1 MDLFTLI
8 RTAAELGASEALRK
22 AGQTSGEISQ
32 KEAQRIY
39 GRYFTEAVKA
49 GRLHPVAQGPARNSK
64 KSYKVA
70 DILALKASD
79 QAAAIITNPQNLT
92 L

>member
-1 MDLFTLI
+1 MDLYNLI
-8 RTAAELGASEALRK
+8 HTAAKLGAAEALQE
-22 AGQTSGEISQ
+22 AGVTSGEISQ
-32 KEAQRIY
+32 KEACRIY

-64 KSYKVA
+64 KSFKVA

-79 QAAAIITNPQNLT
+79 QAATILTNNTLT